1 MRGLAMA
8 TALHLIVIGGY
19 YAASSLDGKDI
30 PPPIVIVTIH
40 TLPQPPSIM
49 NTAVPPA
56 VRIAAPFAG
65 GARANP
71 VMVPDTKVN
80 AESTIATQDPM
91 TLESSTA
98 AGDVGEGG
106 NVVLDI
112 PLVIPSDA
120 DPPPFDAVEKLPV
133 PIVNPSPH
141 YPEIA
146 LRAGIEGTVWTRV
159 WVTKE
164 GKVRKVEVLKSDS
177 NLLDQAAIDAAAQWV
192 FTPAVMNNGP
202 VPVWMSIPFKF
213 RIRDGR

>member
-1 MRGLAMA
+1 
-8 TALHLIVIGGY
+8 
-19 YAASSLDGKDI
+19 
-30 PPPIVIVTIH
+30 
-40 TLPQPPSIM
+40 
-49 NTAVPPA
+49 
-56 VRIAAPFAG
+56 
-65 GARANP
+65 
-71 VMVPDTKVN
+71 
-80 AESTIATQDPM
+80 M

-98 AGDVGEGG
+98 AVDVGEGG